1 MNVPNFN
8 LPPGGVDSTT
18 RQQGTLSQPSVP
30 DGNQNVANIP
40 AWTSTSPPFDP
51 QQPLREYV
59 SPHPWTPPAYPAAGA
74 YSLPAYPGQPTA
86 PLPIY
91 PSYGTPTYPS
101 VNPTFTYPSVGYSA
115 SVYAYPS
122 PYPWAPV
129 PIQPKRDTYLLAVAI
144 IAFIGSCLALLAGL
158 ASAVFLLLVSVMP
171 DQRIAP
177 DQRFAS
183 VILLLTLVFAG
194 LIGGSFCMYHSI
206 CVLFLRKPSKNI
218 WLPRFW
224 TFLVGYFVILGLGFW
239 LHTQISSPFLI
250 GLLIYLSAILPA
262 LTILALGIRRLRF
275 SWTEQCLAFGRFI
288 LRKEPRPA
296 SVSSRQGQWP
306 TSWRRFV
313 FALVSGAT
321 LSVLLASILELLIQ
335 FLLLGNQ
342 GGSALQTLSNPSVNP
357 DPSTYGPLLILL
369 AVVAPVV
376 EELVKP
382 LAVVIL
388 IGRVRNKAEAF
399 ALGLACGIG
408 FNLIE
413 TSGYISSGY
422 PDWVPVALERSGA
435 GLLHGFGA
443 AMVALGWYILTHKEE
458 RRGLRQFLLGFGCIF
473 YAMLQHAIWNG
484 SIGLVLIPGPVGDF
498 FQNWSWTFGAFT
510 INASE
515 LVNIAET
522 VGILIFFLY
531 VAGCLRIKTKTQPPG
546 IANQPVN
553 NGYALNSNS
562 TYRTSV

>member
-8 LPPGGVDSTT
+8 LPPGGDSTAP
-18 RQQGTLSQPSVP
+18 QQGTLSQPNVP

-40 AWTSTSPPFDP
+40 AWTSAYPPFDP
-51 QQPLREYV
+51 QQPLCEYV
-59 SPHPWTPPAYPAAGA
+59 SPHTWTPPAYPAAGA
-74 YSLPAYPGQPTA
+74 YSLPAYPGQPMT
-86 PLPIY
+86 PLPPY
-91 PSYGTPTYPS
+91 PNYGTPTYPPVS
-101 VNPTFTYPSVGYSA
+101 PTFTYPSVGYNASA
-115 SVYAYPS
+115 YAYPS
-122 PYPWAPV
+122 PYPWAPA
-129 PIQPKRDTYLLAVAI
+129 PSQPKRDTYLLAVAI

-158 ASAVFLLLVSVMP
+158 ASTVFLLLVSVIP
-171 DQRIAP
+171 DPRITP

-183 VILLLTLVFAG
+183 AILFLTLVFAG
-194 LIGGSFCMYHSI
+194 LIGGSFCIYHSI
-206 CVLFLRKPSKNI
+206 RALFLRKPSKSI

-224 TFLVGYFVILGLGFW
+224 TFLVSYFVILGLGFW
-239 LHTQISSPFLI
+239 LHTQDQSTSSPLLT

-275 SWTEQCLAFGRFI
+275 SWVEQCRAFGRLI
-288 LRKEPRPA
+288 LRKEPLPA
-296 SVSSRQGQWP
+296 SASSQQGQWP

-321 LSVLLASILELLIQ
+321 LSVLLAIILELLLQ

-342 GGSALQTLSNPSVNP
+342 GGAVLQTLNNPNANP
-357 DPSTYGPLLILL
+357 GPSTYGPLLILL
-369 AVVAPVV
+369 AVVAPIV

-382 LAVVIL
+382 LAVLIL
-388 IGRVRNKAEAF
+388 IGRVRSKAEAF

-422 PDWVPVALERSGA
+422 PDWIQVALERSGA

-458 RRGLRQFLLGFGCIF
+458 RRGSSRLLLGFGCIL

-484 SIGLVLIPGPVGDF
+484 SLGLVLIPGPIGDF
-498 FQNWSWTFGAFT
+498 FQTWSWTFGTFT
-510 INASE
+510 VDAPE

-531 VAGCLRIKTKTQPPG
+531 MAGRLRIKTTTQPPS
-546 IANQPVN
+546 IANQPAN
-553 NGYALNSNS
+553 NGYALNS
-562 TYRTSV
+562 TYNASM